1 MALNSQFPSLKADK
15 FKTANVPRKMRP
27 SEIYSS
33 PRLTAPIRCA
43 CQPGSLLKNQD
54 KAAARPHCPPNGWQ
68 REERKASGCSVCFF
82 FFLFPSDRL
91 LSSCP
96 LLQPPPQRYSGS
108 RLKQPSWSKL
118 SLCCCRMRTAKCCRN
133 SQGAAISRTHGW
145 QQLAASSP
153 WGQDNP
159 TGQGGTRG
167 SQQPDKT
174 LPIWCWSGWDGRAVA
189 PGWDVGGPMGLSHRT
204 ALAGI
209 SHKVSE

>member
-1 MALNSQFPSLKADK
+1 MRSPQLPPNEDAARSPPRKMEQDAEGRMALNSQFPSLKADK

-108 RLKQPSWSKL
+108 RSKQPSWSKL
-118 SLCCCRMRTAKCCRN
+118 PLCCCRMRTAKVRQEQPG
-133 SQGAAISRTHGW
+133 SSHQQDPWVAA
-145 QQLAASSP
+145 A
-153 WGQDNP
+153 
-159 TGQGGTRG
+159 G
-167 SQQPDKT
+167 SV
-174 LPIWCWSGWDGRAVA
+174 L
-189 PGWDVGGPMGLSHRT
+189 PMGPGQPHGARR
-204 ALAGI
+204 
-209 SHKVSE
+209 H